1 MSEALLQVRALSKH
15 YAIKSGLF
23 FGRKMMRAVDDVSF
37 DVRRGETFAIVGESG
52 CGKSTTARMIS
63 GLLDPTAGS
72 IRNLGREIAGLR
84 GRAAFE
90 LRRRTQMVF
99 QDPMASLNPRM
110 KIGAILEE
118 PLIIH
123 GNGDRAARRGRVE
136 ELLGLVGLPPD
147 YVNRY
152 PHQFSGGQK
161 QRIGIA
167 RALAVEPELLVLDEP
182 VSALDVSVQAQI
194 INLLKDL
201 QAALGLSYVFI
212 AHDLAVVKH
221 MADQVA
227 VMYLGRIVEQGTKDE
242 LFAAPRHPYTRMLFS
257 AVPQVGVVPTRGGPR
272 VKGEMPSPVNSPK
285 GCHFHPRCPFVIEAC
300 RQTAPQLVETDGG
313 KVACL
318 RAAELPP
325 YERSGEKRAYAAG
338 AIRRMKLYETLR
350 QAQES
355 NLEQRR

>member
-1 MSEALLQVRALSKH
+1 MSETLLRVRALSKH
-15 YAIKSGLF
+15 YTVKSGVF
-23 FGRKMMRAVDDVSF
+23 FGHKTMRAVDDVGF
-37 DVRRGETFAIVGESG
+37 DVKRGDTFAIVGESG

-72 IRNLGREIAGLR
+72 IQLLGREIAGLR

-90 LRRRTQMVF
+90 LRRQTQMVF

-123 GNGDRAARRGRVE
+123 GYGDRAARRKRVE
-136 ELLGLVGLPPD
+136 ELLGLVGLLPE
-147 YVNRY
+147 YMNRY

-167 RALAVEPELLVLDEP
+167 RALAVEPDLLVLDEP

-201 QAALGLSYVFI
+201 QARLGLSYVFI

-242 LFAAPRHPYTRMLFS
+242 LFAAPKHPYTRMLFS
-257 AVPQVGVVPTRGGPR
+257 AVPEVNVFPARGGPR
-272 VKGEMPSPVNSPK
+272 VKGEMPSPIDPPK
-285 GCHFHPRCPFVIEAC
+285 GCHFHPRCPFAIEAC
-300 RQTAPQLVETDGG
+300 RQAIPPLVEVEGR
-313 KVACL
+313 KAACI

-325 YERSGEKRAYAAG
+325 YERSGEKRTYTPG
-338 AIRRMKLYETLR
+338 AIRRLKLYESLK
-350 QAQES
+350 QAHES
-355 NLEQRR
+355 SRDQGR